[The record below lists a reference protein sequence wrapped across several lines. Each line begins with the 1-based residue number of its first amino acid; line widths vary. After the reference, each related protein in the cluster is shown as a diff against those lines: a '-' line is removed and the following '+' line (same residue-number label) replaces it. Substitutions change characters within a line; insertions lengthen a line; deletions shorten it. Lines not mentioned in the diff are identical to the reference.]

1 LSGFSLDAGGIL
13 MKFNA
18 RSRGFSLL
26 ELVMVIGLVGFLASA
41 LYERV
46 QFYQERAEYAVMELT
61 ASAIRSGLKFRV
73 AAYMLKRSTSEVLQ
87 LNKEN
92 PVHWLSEIPS
102 NYAGEFSG
110 EFADGVAPGNW
121 YYDPSERVM
130 VYVVRHR
137 NHFEPN
143 PTDGFR
149 VRFKVR
155 VEYGT
160 ILDANGQAL
169 GSDGFKTIAF
179 EAVRPYRWFAEP

>member
-1 LSGFSLDAGGIL
+1 MLKAGL
-13 MKFNA
+13 

-26 ELVMVIGLVGFLASA
+26 ELVMVIGLIGFLASA

-73 AAYMLKRSTSEVLQ
+73 AAYMLKRTTSEILQ

-92 PVHWLSEIPS
+92 PVHWLSEIPQ

-110 EFADGVAPGNW
+110 EYADGVSPGNW

-143 PTDGFR
+143 PTDGYR

-169 GSDGFKTIAF
+169 ASDGLKTIGF
-179 EAVRPYRWFAEP
+179 EAVRPYRWFAEQQ